1 MPRRPRC
8 SLIEEWWINVH
19 AFDLAGGVLS
29 NRVPLFQANHPCS
42 PFLSPFCILCACYRH
57 ERLHVVRAAFTPR
70 GRFLDVPLDASSF
83 STNNHYALVSANR
96 KCVSLSL
103 SPSFPFFLF
112 LPRRCLY
119 SNKSNLFFSNLFSN
133 LFHQIYLALFLFFFS
148 FFSTLVHLRQK

>member
-96 KCVSLSL
+96 KCVSPLSL
-103 SPSFPFFLF
+103 PPSRSFFFSLVAVYTLINQIYF
-112 LPRRCLY
+112 
-119 SNKSNLFFSNLFSN
+119 FQIFSNLFY
-133 LFHQIYLALFLFFFS
+133 QIYLALFLIFV
-148 FFSTLVHLRQK
+148 FSTLVHLRQK